1 MESVYLRVLELG
13 DLDRTYKWHNDPE
26 LYRTMGVF
34 HYVSRATDEEWLR
47 KKQAFSTSEVNLAIC
62 LSSNSQ
68 HIGDIYLR
76 NIDWIARHAEL
87 HVFIAEPDQRSK
99 GYGQAAVRLLIK
111 HAFQNL
117 GLQRLHL
124 LVLEDNKPAIKV
136 YEKCGFVVEG
146 RLRRHV
152 FKNGKFK
159 DVLFMG
165 LCAGDTPP
173 GEA

>member
-1 MESVYLRVLELG
+1 
-13 DLDRTYKWHNDPE
+13 
-26 LYRTMGVF
+26 
-34 HYVSRATDEEWLR
+34 
-47 KKQAFSTSEVNLAIC
+47 
-62 LSSNSQ
+62 
-68 HIGDIYLR
+68 
-76 NIDWIARHAEL
+76 
-87 HVFIAEPDQRSK
+87 
-99 GYGQAAVRLLIK
+99 
-111 HAFQNL
+111 
-117 GLQRLHL
+117 LHL